1 MKLEN
6 AMNFLYSA
14 QDFAPWNDIMWQKD
28 KLSYIINHFQVFLLI
43 LYSTQDFAPWRS
55 SRADRATLFCVIG
68 PSQFWLLRSFALF
81 VLKVFVLFVLFV
93 IGPRQFWL
101 LRLFVT
107 PIICLIT
114 GPLCG
119 GLVSL
124 KTKVWSRQER
134 RGWIEEQNGQL
145 RGTEQSHRE
154 PNMQLCTM
162 HYQLPASLKLV
173 PDHVARLPLSK
184 VWLAGRW
191 QAEWLA
197 APTCLLPYS
206 TLEPVT
212 ASQGV
217 ARPFSWRG
225 GGASLG
231 YLPNFTYL
239 AFIWRFKIAKT
250 FITCLWDFLH
260 NVWMISRIKH
270 WIAFGM
276 WMCLLT
282 MCAWIL
288 NLDHIILYSGSDKA
302 AISYIGVT
310 PCRGISLRI

>member
-1 MKLEN
+1 MGSYAAQSKVI
-6 AMNFLYSA
+6 ASPICSSA
-14 QDFAPWNDIMWQKD
+14 A
-28 KLSYIINHFQVFLLI
+28 
-43 LYSTQDFAPWRS
+43 
-55 SRADRATLFCVIG
+55 
-68 PSQFWLLRSFALF
+68 
-81 VLKVFVLFVLFV
+81 
-93 IGPRQFWL
+93 
-101 LRLFVT
+101 
-107 PIICLIT
+107 
-114 GPLCG
+114 
-119 GLVSL
+119 
-124 KTKVWSRQER
+124 
-134 RGWIEEQNGQL
+134 
-145 RGTEQSHRE
+145 
-154 PNMQLCTM
+154 M
-162 HYQLPASLKLV
+162 HYALSTTSIASLKLV

-197 APTCLLPYS
+197 PPTCLLPYS

-225 GGASLG
+225 GGASLR
-231 YLPNFTYL
+231 YLPNFTYR

-260 NVWMISRIKH
+260 NVWMISRLKH
-270 WIAFGM
+270 WIACGM
-276 WMCLLT
+276 WLCLLT

>member
-1 MKLEN
+1 MGSYPAQSKVI
-6 AMNFLYSA
+6 ASPICSSA
-14 QDFAPWNDIMWQKD
+14 A
-28 KLSYIINHFQVFLLI
+28 
-43 LYSTQDFAPWRS
+43 
-55 SRADRATLFCVIG
+55 
-68 PSQFWLLRSFALF
+68 
-81 VLKVFVLFVLFV
+81 
-93 IGPRQFWL
+93 
-101 LRLFVT
+101 
-107 PIICLIT
+107 
-114 GPLCG
+114 
-119 GLVSL
+119 
-124 KTKVWSRQER
+124 
-134 RGWIEEQNGQL
+134 
-145 RGTEQSHRE
+145 
-154 PNMQLCTM
+154 M
-162 HYQLPASLKLV
+162 HYALSTTSIASVKLV
-173 PDHVARLPLSK
+173 PDHVAGCGARLPLSK

-191 QAEWLA
+191 QTEWLA
-197 APTCLLPYS
+197 PPTCLLPYS

-225 GGASLG
+225 ARASLG

-239 AFIWRFKIAKT
+239 AFIWCFKIAKT

-260 NVWMISRIKH
+260 NLRMISRLKH
-270 WIAFGM
+270 WIACGM